1 MSQISL
7 SFSIKSKESRR
18 KVSKSSSI
26 FRLIM
31 MSNCRSSLYIY
42 AKFLL
47 MWHTQAPLQH
57 DDLLP
62 PFPHEPVG
70 GLLLPPDP
78 LGIVNRQ
85 LKLGISIKNFH
96 LGSDCKPNQR
106 FLFENYKFRKASNT
120 DHQNFSSIVHTSFEW
135 ILLPQ
140 WAQCTLLQIYS

>member
-1 MSQISL
+1 M
-7 SFSIKSKESRR
+7 F
-18 KVSKSSSI
+18 
-26 FRLIM
+26 
-31 MSNCRSSLYIY
+31 NCRSSLYSY

-106 FLFENYKFRKASNT
+106 FLFENYKIRKA
-120 DHQNFSSIVHTSFEW
+120 IR
-135 ILLPQ
+135 
-140 WAQCTLLQIYS
+140 ATLLITKISLPLFIPHLSEFCFRNELSVLFFRSILNITHFLCWHPKKTNE